1 MTQRNIKII
10 RNFHPGVQVKKY
22 AVSVPK
28 IVREMYANCISGK
41 ARVN

>member
-1 MTQRNIKII
+1 MTQRNIKITP
-10 RNFHPGVQVKKY
+10 NFHPEEQVKKY

-28 IVREMYANCISGK
+28 IIREMYANYISGK